1 MTADAPYS
9 GEDHRKLSDI
19 GTQIDLLLNRDDPDQ
34 RALWEITD
42 KIYKTISIDERID
55 LDAPFV
61 SAGRTVMKNEW
72 EKIKREVQG
81 GATRSLTPADLSRSG

>member
-1 MTADAPYS
+1 
-9 GEDHRKLSDI
+9 
-19 GTQIDLLLNRDDPDQ
+19 LNRDDPDQ

-61 SAGRTVMKNEW
+61 SAGRTVMKNESDR
-72 EKIKREVQG
+72 IKKEAQG
-81 GATRSLTPADLSRSG
+81 GATRSLSPTDLSRS